1 MVNIFQGY
9 PVSLMTYIVGEK
21 KYSYFLIAVLGSIV
35 ILSIPLIYGH
45 FFHSGNLFHIAIHES
60 GFVLAAFLFVMTLV
74 SYKKTRITRML
85 FSSAAFG
92 VLAFGQAGYM
102 YSKIDDHSIEDMSS
116 AGEILDICI
125 VIMTILF
132 AVGIFY
138 KR

>member
-1 MVNIFQGY
+1 
-9 PVSLMTYIVGEK
+9 MTYTLDEK
-21 KYSYFLIAVLGSIV
+21 KYSYFLLAVLGSIV

-45 FFHSGNLFHIAIHES
+45 FFHSGDLFHIAIHES

-102 YSKIDDHSIEDMSS
+102 YQKMGDHNIENMSS
-116 AGEILDICI
+116 PGEILDICI
-125 VIMTILF
+125 VIMTVLF
-132 AVGIFY
+132 AIGVFY

>member
-1 MVNIFQGY
+1 MESGNN
-9 PVSLMTYIVGEK
+9 EK
-21 KYSYFLIAVLGSIV
+21 KYSYFLIAVIGCTI

-45 FFHSGNLFHIAIHES
+45 FFHQGHLLHIAIHES
-60 GFVLAAFLFVMTLV
+60 GFVLAAFLTVMAGF
-74 SYKKTRITRML
+74 SYKKTKIKRML

-102 YSKIDDHSIEDMSS
+102 YSKIGDHTMEDMSS
-116 AGEILDICI
+116 PSEILDVCI
-125 VIMTILF
+125 VIMTVLF